1 MIHLAVP
8 IESTRS
14 PRTKYTAQGL
24 GDRVHLLTLA
34 YAMSVRE
41 RQSVTLHLTCEMSS
55 GFKRQSFLEI
65 LQLFPLDL
73 ITFLQ
78 IEI

>member
-8 IESTRS
+8 VESTRS

-24 GDRVHLLTLA
+24 GDRIHILTLA

-55 GFKRQSFLEI
+55 GFKRQSFLET
-65 LQLFPLDL
+65 LQLS
-73 ITFLQ
+73 IMEIFLVGMNLN
-78 IEI
+78 